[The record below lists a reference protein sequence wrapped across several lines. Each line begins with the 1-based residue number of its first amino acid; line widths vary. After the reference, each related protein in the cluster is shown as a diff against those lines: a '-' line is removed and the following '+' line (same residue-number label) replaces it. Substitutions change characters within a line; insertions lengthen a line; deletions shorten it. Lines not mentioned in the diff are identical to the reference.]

1 MKTVKKMIEELQ
13 KFPLDAK
20 CYAYEGEASGLGIV
34 TADNKHGFIYCS
46 ELPKDEDK
54 IPTEELKND

>member
-20 CYAYEGEASGLGIV
+20 CYAYEGEVSGLGIV
-34 TADNKHGFIYCS
+34 TADNKYGFIFCS
-46 ELPKDEDK
+46 ELSKDEDNT
-54 IPTEELKND
+54 PSEELKND